1 MICVY
6 FSSRLIVFYNSQEA
20 INWNEDT
27 FKYSGCFVYH
37 FKKKLTPKTLQKPPK
52 NLKTQKTQK
61 LKFFKICR
69 VGYRWKAMV
78 QENSFKYYFFK
89 SALLKRKQVK

>member
-1 MICVY
+1 M
-6 FSSRLIVFYNSQEA
+6 
-20 INWNEDT
+20 
-27 FKYSGCFVYH
+27 
-37 FKKKLTPKTLQKPPK
+37 KPPK
-52 NLKTQKTQK
+52 NALKTPQK